1 MFVGVSVL
9 VPVSMSIV
17 FCCGV
22 AVDESET
29 VGCQLSS
36 FTPCDDVECA
46 IRSRERDR
54 DRAMLLC
61 H

>member
-1 MFVGVSVL
+1 ML

-46 IRSRERDR
+46 IRSRDRVR